1 MAEKKGRLK
10 QIIRIPV
17 EYVEVPVEASREE
30 LAGLMQKL
38 ILDDKFRKEFN
49 RKPDEILRQVG
60 IHVDDESMRKIGMS
74 PITTMVRDLIP
85 QPQAVS
91 LAIVIIG
98 VIIGVIAPPKPAE

>member
-1 MAEKKGRLK
+1 MAEKKTCLK

-38 ILDDKFRKEFN
+38 ILDEGFRKEFN
-49 RKPDEILRQVG
+49 RKPDEILRQYG
-60 IHVDDESMRKIGMS
+60 ICVDEEGLRKIGLS
-74 PITTMVRDLIP
+74 PITSMVRDLVP

-91 LAIVIIG
+91 VAIVIIG

>member
-1 MAEKKGRLK
+1 MAEKKERLK

-49 RKPDEILRQVG
+49 RKPDEILRKVG
-60 IHVDDESMRKIGMS
+60 IYVDDESMRKIGLS

-85 QPQAVS
+85 QPQAISV
-91 LAIVIIG
+91 AIVIIG